1 MALLNLF
8 LAFFRIGM
16 TAFGG
21 AYSFLPL
28 IEKEVV
34 ERYHWLTR
42 EEFLDMVGASKIF
55 PGALSIKY
63 ATYTG
68 YKVSG
73 LPGVVLANLGNM
85 LPPVALML
93 LASVFYIKYKDLPRI
108 KGAFNMIQLAVYAM
122 ILALT
127 FQLISVGELMQFK
140 NMLIIA
146 VSFILFLY
154 TKVHPAVIIIGAGA
168 LGAFLR

>member
-1 MALLNLF
+1 
-8 LAFFRIGM
+8 
-16 TAFGG
+16 
-21 AYSFLPL
+21 
-28 IEKEVV
+28 
-34 ERYHWLTR
+34 
-42 EEFLDMVGASKIF
+42 MVGASKIF

-73 LPGVVLANLGNM
+73 LPGVILANLGNM

-93 LASVFYIKYKDLPRI
+93 LASVFYIKYKDLPRV
-108 KGAFNMIQLAVYAM
+108 KGAFNMIQLVVYAM

-146 VSFILFLY
+146 ASFLLFLY
-154 TKVHPAVIIIGAGA
+154 TKVHPAIIIIGAGA